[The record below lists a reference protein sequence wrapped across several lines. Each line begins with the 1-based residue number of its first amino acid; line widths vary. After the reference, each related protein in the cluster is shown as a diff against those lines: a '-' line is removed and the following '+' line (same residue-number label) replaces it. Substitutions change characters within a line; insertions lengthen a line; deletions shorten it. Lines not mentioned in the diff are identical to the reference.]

1 MSTFRKLTA
10 DVRLMFGNFVHNVF
24 YKWFYISLRAIEL
37 IEKFSISKTFY
48 KATPTASI
56 LRVFIS
62 TFCSV

>member
-24 YKWFYISLRAIEL
+24 YSLRAIEL

-48 KATPTASI
+48 KAMPMASI